1 MISRPW
7 MVGLLAGA
15 VVMPLV
21 LVLVLGLGRL
31 LAAMGDATGAA
42 VLDRLALAGG
52 LLWSLNLV
60 LLLVALAVRSLER
73 EE

>member
-31 LAAMGDATGAA
+31 LAAMGDAAGAM
-42 VLDRLALAGG
+42 VLDRLSLAGG

-60 LLLVALAVRSLER
+60 LLLVALAVQSLER

>member
-1 MISRPW
+1 

-31 LAAMGDATGAA
+31 LAAMGDAAGAM

-52 LLWSLNLV
+52 LLWCVNLV

>member
-7 MVGLLAGA
+7 IVGLLAGA

-52 LLWSLNLV
+52 LSWSLNLI
-60 LLLVALAVRSLER
+60 LLLVSLAIRSLER

>member
-1 MISRPW
+1 
-7 MVGLLAGA
+7 
-15 VVMPLV
+15 MPLV

-52 LLWSLNLV
+52 LSWSLNLI
-60 LLLVALAVRSLER
+60 LLLVSLAIRSLER